1 MVFNLG
7 HRIVILSLLAI
18 LLAGCQ
24 TPDLKK
30 AAQEALKTGLAL
42 DSAREIERSVPYLK
56 EAERL
61 GLLANDSFTVAR
73 AEHIIAWQMLNC

>member
-1 MVFNLG
+1 MRHRSVFW
-7 HRIVILSLLAI
+7 LLFFAA

-24 TPDLKK
+24 TPDLKET
-30 AAQEALKTGLAL
+30 AREALKTGLAL
-42 DSAREIERSVPYLK
+42 DSAGEIEQSVPFLK

-73 AEHIIAWQMLNC
+73 AEHIIA